1 MEALRKQFQEREL
14 IWCRL
19 NMENEKQVR
28 RLQIELEQ
36 KVLDIENKVYEIEN
50 YRTESARLNEENV
63 SLQNRVIELTEELK
77 NLNLTNDNLRETVN
91 TRLEHNVID
100 DKRKSIE
107 AIYKSKYGLGRLE
120 MLVMMKRVSTDNNLN
135 DYRQLYYGFR
145 RQLNGML
152 IAINDKIKVASG
164 DSVQLWLV
172 TNSAVQDFLD
182 SKEYLKNK
190 ADSTTG
196 VNLKMN
202 ANNINVDVVDIP
214 NMVEFN
220 TVEVIQEFGR
230 MVGMIEMDPTFL
242 QTILVLLQ
250 NPAQMVQSTSASVVH
265 NQEPIEELNNLD
277 NFITRQSD
285 RMVRDTYQYVLNDY
299 KKLLD
304 AQRMMRERE
313 TVET

>member
-50 YRTESARLNEENV
+50 YRTESARLNEENG
-63 SLQNRVIELTEELK
+63 SLNNRVIELTKELK
-77 NLNLTNDNLRETVN
+77 NLNLTNHNLR

-100 DKRKSIE
+100 DKRKNIG

-214 NMVEFN
+214 NMVKFN